1 MRDTRSIFFKIY
13 SKQEVIMKFTSFF
26 AAGAILTLSM
36 ACTPRP
42 DSIAP
47 VSMTGAFDNLSCAQ
61 AQTQLSS
68 ERAKLTAL
76 EQKQN
81 SAATADAIGV
91 FFVLIPVSKLTGGDV
106 AGDVGTSKGAV
117 LALEQRLARCN

>member
-1 MRDTRSIFFKIY
+1 
-13 SKQEVIMKFTSFF
+13 MKFTTFF
-26 AAGAILTLSM
+26 AVGVITVLSM

-68 ERAKLTAL
+68 ERTKLAAL
-76 EQKQN
+76 EQRQN
-81 SAATADAIGV
+81 NAATADAVGV
-91 FFVLIPVSKLTGGDV
+91 FLVLVPVSKLTGGDV
-106 AGDVGTSKGAV
+106 AGEVGTSKGAV
-117 LALEQRLARCN
+117 LALEQRLTRCS